1 MEIIAFF
8 FKIYLMKIAE
18 IDFNNIVYVKVDF
31 IALQKF
37 NIILMERRE
46 FLIWI
51 FGICGM
57 WISTVEGITSLFS
70 FL

>member
-46 FLIWI
+46 FL
-51 FGICGM
+51 
-57 WISTVEGITSLFS
+57 V
-70 FL
+70 